1 MNRKSV
7 IPISALVTFGT
18 LVLANVNE
26 NGELPGSREWLG
38 FIIVFTILSVGVDL
52 GIPIAGG
59 FAVLVMVTVLLTRGT
74 EALEFLTGKI
84 EAPPKGRKRKK
95 NASVGKPDVRKV

>member
-1 MNRKSV
+1 MNRKSI

-38 FIIVFTILSVGVDL
+38 FIIVFTVLSAGVDL

-74 EALEFLTGKI
+74 EALEYITGKI
-84 EAPPKGRKRKK
+84 EPPKKGKRKK
-95 NASVGKPDVRKV
+95 SVPVGGPDVRKV